1 MKPIALISLLA
12 ASIATPAILT
22 PAASADAAPI
32 YTGLFSN
39 TAVQGHDVVA
49 YFTEGRPV
57 EGSRAFTTEYQGA
70 EFRFVS
76 QQNLDTFLAEPEAY
90 APQYGGY
97 CAWAV
102 AQGQRAK
109 GDARH
114 WAIVDGKLYL
124 NFNEDIQSD
133 WNADRENF
141 ITQAD
146 ENWPTVLN

>member
-22 PAASADAAPI
+22 PAAFADAAPI

-97 CAWAV
+97 
-102 AQGQRAK
+102 
-109 GDARH
+109 
-114 WAIVDGKLYL
+114 
-124 NFNEDIQSD
+124 S
-133 WNADRENF
+133 
-141 ITQAD
+141 
-146 ENWPTVLN
+146 

>member
-22 PAASADAAPI
+22 PAAFADAAPI

-90 APQYGGY
+90 APQYGGCSGPARQRR
-97 CAWAV
+97 CAPLGDCRR
-102 AQGQRAK
+102 QTLSELQR
-109 GDARH
+109 RH
-114 WAIVDGKLYL
+114 SVRLERRPRKLHHA
-124 NFNEDIQSD
+124 S
-133 WNADRENF
+133 R
-141 ITQAD
+141 
-146 ENWPTVLN
+146 